1 MCFAAST
8 AILGML
14 VKVQE
19 NGFGRDLYTLS
30 DPNMLTN
37 FLFVGEPQRI

>member
-1 MCFAAST
+1 
-8 AILGML
+8 ML

-30 DPNMLTN
+30 DPNTLTN
-37 FLFVGEPQRI
+37 FLFVRFRYNLVWKSYH